1 MVRRLALIALVV
13 CLGSPARAQF
23 PFLELGQ
30 GPDVR
35 MAGQDQLLD
44 ELATFEPRL
53 ARQLDEAVEE
63 ARALDAELDE
73 APEGTQ
79 EEVRQLAQIA
89 QQRVRTLRSA
99 RSLVDRA
106 EEILQAAT
114 PAARSLG
121 LERLLDLEQE
131 AARLAAVAR
140 QEEQNATQLADLVT
154 PPPVGLEEVRR
165 DALEGRLQ
173 SARALLGRA
182 RAYEAQARARRAAR
196 VAEAAQDS
204 LQITQAELRSA
215 EAALA
220 AEKEA
225 ELAAR
230 AKADKEAAVRPPR
243 VPRGLDDASKAR
255 FEREVGLWSKARTEA
270 RDRELAAG
278 EARVLAADALVAA
291 LARLLEDPGAEA
303 LTWDPARIK
312 VRLGRVD
319 GYFTGLEATMATA
332 RSAQRAAAEDAP
344 WQRVMDGRVEAYE
357 HALAALAEER
367 RLLRRTQATYDLVEA
382 LQSARAPRRPW
393 PLTALFLAAAVVVG
407 LLLLTRGPSAL
418 RLFLAPSGRLG
429 LSEER
434 SAQAEALMLILWPL
448 GVLFGT
454 AAVIVWPILGLQLT
468 VIEAIKAV
476 DLPLFYVEDRPVS
489 ALSLVEFVV
498 TFWAAVVISR
508 WLRRFLTD
516 RVYPRTG
523 WDIGL
528 TNAFNTLAHYLVL
541 VVGMVVGLRFVGV
554 GFSSLAILAGVLGI
568 GIGFGLRNITENF
581 ISGLIILAERP
592 IKIGDFIEVKDGSV
606 EGRVE
611 SIRARSTTVV
621 TRDNISMIIPNS
633 EFVARPVVNWSH
645 GDPKVRVGV
654 PVGVAYG
661 SDTDL
666 VRKVLLEVAGRH
678 GKVLKKPAP
687 EVQFRAFGSSSLDFL
702 LLLWIEEQQHRFR
715 IASDIHFAVDK
726 AFRKFGIEIAFP
738 QTDIHFKTVGPA
750 FMSALGSPPGPST
763 PELASERPRAGAMSR
778 RPHRETGADE
788 DGSAPTRPVSPSDE

>member
-1 MVRRLALIALVV
+1 
-13 CLGSPARAQF
+13 
-23 PFLELGQ
+23 E
-30 GPDVR
+30 
-35 MAGQDQLLD
+35 
-44 ELATFEPRL
+44 
-53 ARQLDEAVEE
+53 
-63 ARALDAELDE
+63 
-73 APEGTQ
+73 
-79 EEVRQLAQIA
+79 
-89 QQRVRTLRSA
+89 
-99 RSLVDRA
+99 SL
-106 EEILQAAT
+106 
-114 PAARSLG
+114 P
-121 LERLLDLEQE
+121 
-131 AARLAAVAR
+131 
-140 QEEQNATQLADLVT
+140 
-154 PPPVGLEEVRR
+154 
-165 DALEGRLQ
+165 
-173 SARALLGRA
+173 
-182 RAYEAQARARRAAR
+182 
-196 VAEAAQDS
+196 
-204 LQITQAELRSA
+204 
-215 EAALA
+215 
-220 AEKEA
+220 
-225 ELAAR
+225 
-230 AKADKEAAVRPPR
+230 
-243 VPRGLDDASKAR
+243 
-255 FEREVGLWSKARTEA
+255 
-270 RDRELAAG
+270 
-278 EARVLAADALVAA
+278 
-291 LARLLEDPGAEA
+291 
-303 LTWDPARIK
+303 WDPARTK
-312 VRLGRVD
+312 ARLSRVD
-319 GYFTGLEATMATA
+319 GNFSGLEATMAEA
-332 RSAQRAAAEDAP
+332 RAAQRSAAQDAP

-357 HALAALAEER
+357 HALAGLAEER
-367 RLLRRTQATYDLVEA
+367 RLLKRTEATYELVEA
-382 LQSARAPRRPW
+382 LQGARAPRRPW
-393 PLTALFLAAAVVVG
+393 PLTALFLVAAVVAG

-448 GVLFGT
+448 GVLLGT
-454 AAVIVWPILGLQLT
+454 AAVIVWPILGLQVT

-498 TFWAAVVISR
+498 TVWAAVVISR

-687 EVQFRAFGSSSLDFL
+687 EVQFRAFGSSSLDFM

-738 QTDIHFKTVGPA
+738 QTDIHFKTVGPG
-750 FMSALGSPPGPST
+750 FMTALGSPSGPPT

-788 DGSAPTRPVSPSDE
+788 DGSAPTRPVPPSDE

>member
-1 MVRRLALIALVV
+1 
-13 CLGSPARAQF
+13 
-23 PFLELGQ
+23 
-30 GPDVR
+30 
-35 MAGQDQLLD
+35 
-44 ELATFEPRL
+44 
-53 ARQLDEAVEE
+53 
-63 ARALDAELDE
+63 
-73 APEGTQ
+73 
-79 EEVRQLAQIA
+79 
-89 QQRVRTLRSA
+89 
-99 RSLVDRA
+99 
-106 EEILQAAT
+106 
-114 PAARSLG
+114 
-121 LERLLDLEQE
+121 
-131 AARLAAVAR
+131 
-140 QEEQNATQLADLVT
+140 
-154 PPPVGLEEVRR
+154 
-165 DALEGRLQ
+165 
-173 SARALLGRA
+173 
-182 RAYEAQARARRAAR
+182 
-196 VAEAAQDS
+196 
-204 LQITQAELRSA
+204 
-215 EAALA
+215 
-220 AEKEA
+220 
-225 ELAAR
+225 
-230 AKADKEAAVRPPR
+230 
-243 VPRGLDDASKAR
+243 VPRGLDDAGKAR
-255 FEREVGLWSKARTEA
+255 FEREVGLWSKATTEA
-270 RDRELAAG
+270 RDRDLAAG
-278 EARVLAADALVAA
+278 EARVLAAEALVSA
-291 LARLLEDPGAEA
+291 LSRLLEAPGAES
-303 LTWDPARIK
+303 LPWDPARTK
-312 VRLGRVD
+312 ARLSRVD
-319 GYFTGLEATMATA
+319 GNFSGLEATMAEA
-332 RSAQRAAAEDAP
+332 RAAQRSAAQDAP

-357 HALAALAEER
+357 HALAGLAEER
-367 RLLRRTQATYDLVEA
+367 RLLKRTEATYELVEA
-382 LQSARAPRRPW
+382 LQGARAPRRPW
-393 PLTALFLAAAVVVG
+393 PLTALFLVAAVVAG

-448 GVLFGT
+448 GVLLGT
-454 AAVIVWPILGLQLT
+454 AAVIVWPILGLQVT

-687 EVQFRAFGSSSLDFL
+687 EVQFRAFGSSSLDFM

-738 QTDIHFKTVGPA
+738 QTDIHFKTVGPG
-750 FMSALGSPPGPST
+750 FMTALGSPSGPPT

-788 DGSAPTRPVSPSDE
+788 DGSAPTRPVPPSDE